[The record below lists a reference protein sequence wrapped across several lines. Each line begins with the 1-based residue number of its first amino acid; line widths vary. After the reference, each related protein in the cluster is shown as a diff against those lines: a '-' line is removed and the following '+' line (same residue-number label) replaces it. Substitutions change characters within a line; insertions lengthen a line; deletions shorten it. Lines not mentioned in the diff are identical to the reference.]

1 MLKSEPGAADKP
13 MSMFWNVWKRD
24 KNVPVPAKAPDRAA
38 ASQARSDGAAGSSE
52 APKLQTLAGEPLV
65 RVVRPKVLVW
75 SRSVAEAD
83 LLRVKLRLLTMKYEL
98 HFGSSGDDIRRLAGA
113 EGCDGVIVPIGSET
127 GPEIDFL
134 KEVVV
139 FRPGVF
145 RLVRSAERIHLQVLG
160 KDPYTHH
167 VPLDPEPEIWE
178 SILDRCVVMRTW
190 METPELK
197 TLVGRMK
204 KLPALPNVYT
214 RVVDEL
220 NSPEASLSKVAE
232 IVSEDPVVT
241 AKMLQLVNSSFFGLH
256 QQIVNAA
263 DAVMFLGADRVKGL
277 ILVARVFSQFDPK
290 IIVALGLDQL
300 WNHSMKTGAY
310 AQSIAKSE
318 VKDARAAGA
327 AFTAGLLHDVGKLML
342 AGNLPEEYLQVLD
355 VSRREKI
362 PVNVAEKRAF
372 GATHAELGGVLMGLW
387 GLPLELIQSVGW
399 HHSPGLS
406 GDRRFSVLTAVHAAN
421 AIASDNPENAS
432 RSSGLD
438 TEYLSGIGMQDRR
451 NQWRKVCGLDPVPDD
466 ENAGRSRR

>member
-1 MLKSEPGAADKP
+1 MIFLKSKHDAADNFV
-13 MSMFWNVWKRD
+13 SMFWNVWKRD
-24 KNVPVPAKAPDRAA
+24 KPVSSSPKEKAADRSVSSAQQAA
-38 ASQARSDGAAGSSE
+38 AV
-52 APKLQTLAGEPLV
+52 KLQSIAAEPLI
-65 RVVRPKVLVW
+65 RVVRPKILIW
-75 SRSVAEAD
+75 SKSVSEAD
-83 LLRVKLRLLTMKYEL
+83 LLRVRLRPLSLKFEL
-98 HFGSSGDDIRRLAGA
+98 HFASSGDDIRRLAHS
-113 EGCDGVIVPIGSET
+113 EGCDGVIVPIGSDS

-134 KEVVV
+134 KEIVV
-139 FRPGVF
+139 FKPGIF
-145 RLVRSAERIHLQVLG
+145 RLVRSSERIHLQVLG

-167 VPLDPEPEIWE
+167 VPLDPEPETWE
-178 SILDRCVVMRTW
+178 SILDRCVLMRTW
-190 METPELK
+190 METPDLK
-197 TLVGRMK
+197 TLVGKMK

-277 ILVARVFSQFDPK
+277 ILVARVFSQFDAK

-310 AQSIAKSE
+310 AQSIAKAE
-318 VKDARAAGA
+318 IRDARAVGA

-362 PVNVAEKRAF
+362 PIHVSEKRTF

-399 HHSPGLS
+399 HHAPAMS
-406 GDRRFSVLTAVHAAN
+406 GDRKFTVLTAVHAAN

-438 TEYLSGIGMQDRR
+438 SEYLAGMGLQDRR
-451 NQWRKVCGLDPVPDD
+451 NQWRQVCGLDPVPEEDK
-466 ENAGRSRR
+466 AGKSKR